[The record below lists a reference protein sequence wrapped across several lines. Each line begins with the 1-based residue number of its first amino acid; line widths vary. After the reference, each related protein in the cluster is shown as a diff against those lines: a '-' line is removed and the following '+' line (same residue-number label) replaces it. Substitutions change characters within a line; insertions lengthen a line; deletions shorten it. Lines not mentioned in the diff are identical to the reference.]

1 MKKIVLAIAS
11 VALALS
17 LVSCASTKAE
27 DEVIEAPEG
36 MEAQEDDGLL
46 HLEYKYIGQAKGS
59 TCTKI
64 PASKIITNK
73 DYSKPTPVDIYC
85 DAPEEVEFLGQ
96 KCVRIPSNGDGNIRV
111 IWLFDKPIDA
121 ASVSSFSFSCAGL
134 DIPMDNT
141 WTANIALMYNNDITS
156 GEHATAMYPIAAG
169 LDEFLTRTYDL
180 NSAEGK
186 EGLWGNGYKP
196 EGQFMGI
203 QIYYGGRDPLFIKDL
218 ILK

>member
-27 DEVIEAPEG
+27 DEGIAAPEG
-36 MEAQEDDGLL
+36 FEAQEDDGLL

-64 PASKIITNK
+64 PAAQIITNK
-73 DYSKPTPVDIYC
+73 DYSKPKPVDIYC

-96 KCVRIPSNGDGNIRV
+96 KCVKIPSNGDGNIRV